1 MIKQLNIAIID
12 RLRIKSSFLN
22 WFSRKEI
29 GEEGRK
35 AIFHSKVMTSNQQFW
50 NPAKPFF
57 SNESLHSDDHISIN
71 DTDETVELVELF
83 NTYFINVVENTTGQ
97 ATTSLGDS

>member
-22 WFSRKEI
+22 WFSRKKI

-57 SNESLHSDDHISIN
+57 SNKSLHSDDHISIN
-71 DTDETVELVELF
+71 DTDETVE
-83 NTYFINVVENTTGQ
+83 TYFINVVENTTGQ

>member
-1 MIKQLNIAIID
+1 
-12 RLRIKSSFLN
+12 
-22 WFSRKEI
+22 
-29 GEEGRK
+29 
-35 AIFHSKVMTSNQQFW
+35 MTSNQQFW
-50 NPAKPFF
+50 
-57 SNESLHSDDHISIN
+57 N